1 MVLKP
6 RKNNGMWQT
15 ANLPSTGEFFVY
27 PGFRNFHQIAWQTEA
42 DSLFM
47 GLDFI
52 PPGGQPSQRWEVQ
65 GPAKF
70 WVLPVVGGS
79 TLQRYIHIT
88 YIIIH
93 LYVPGNRDGGVI
105 YIYIYIFMYAKYVSY
120 MLSSWRIKW
129 PAPKIQLGWKVHLAA
144 TKADRTGQGTAVPP
158 NGTSVIVCLPG
169 EASEPHH
176 ISCIAEADDMFVGSL
191 MSFSSRE
198 IHTKAGLLRI
208 LPVSLLL
215 ILTQDEP
222 FRQQIN
228 TEINLRFRQK
238 AL

>member
-6 RKNNGMWQT
+6 PKNNGMWQT

-27 PGFRNFHQIAWQTEA
+27 TGFRNCHQIAWQTEA

-70 WVLPVVGGS
+70 WVLPVVGVS

-88 YIIIH
+88 YI
-93 LYVPGNRDGGVI
+93 
-105 YIYIYIFMYAKYVSY
+105 YIYICSREPRWGRYIYIHIYMYAKYVSY
-120 MLSSWRIKW
+120 MLITWRIKW
-129 PAPKIQLGWKVHLAA
+129 PAPKNQIGWKFSPLLLLP
-144 TKADRTGQGTAVPP
+144 KQTGQVRGQRCPP
-158 NGTSVIVCLPG
+158 NGTRFVVCLPG

-191 MSFSSRE
+191 TSFSSRE
-198 IHTKAGLLRI
+198 IHTKSIIIENYQFQYCLF
-208 LPVSLLL
+208 PYY
-215 ILTQDEP
+215 
-222 FRQQIN
+222 
-228 TEINLRFRQK
+228 
-238 AL
+238 